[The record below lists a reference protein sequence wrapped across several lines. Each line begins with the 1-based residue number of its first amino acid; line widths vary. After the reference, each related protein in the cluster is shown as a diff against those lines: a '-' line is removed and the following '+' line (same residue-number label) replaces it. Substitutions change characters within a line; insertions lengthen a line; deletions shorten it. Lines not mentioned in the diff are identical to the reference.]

1 MLFNQ
6 IGGMAA
12 VQAVVTEFLTVVGGD
27 SRINGFFAT
36 TDLTTLGRLLVEQI
50 CSATGG
56 YCVYTGRSMAE
67 AHAGMGVT
75 DADFDALV
83 EDLLTA
89 LTNLG
94 VPYALDGSQ
103 PIDALLFALLD
114 MRGDIVTAR

>member
-75 DADFDALV
+75 D
-83 EDLLTA
+83 
-89 LTNLG
+89 
-94 VPYALDGSQ
+94 GSQ
-103 PIDALLFALLD
+103 PIDALLLALLD